1 MASAGQWMWLARTS
15 VQNGVDEAH
24 DLYQIYLS
32 MVAPQKKV
40 QIYKQSTHRLVLLAE
55 AFALCCLQSCS
66 MEVVVHTPKWG
77 QFKISQDELSL
88 EFHNLI
94 QWYKEVSKCLSDW
107 AAWDPIFVLTQWKQV
122 RQKIQKEQDDC
133 PVLMKSLQ
141 ECMFPDNATRGIFTK
156 PTLDETLAAVTEV
169 ISSKE
174 HLQTLFKARQQD
186 AISIIDLL
194 DGLMNIVEDKSR
206 LHTRLFHTLRKMCGE
221 LGKLPTV
228 YYLPKPEGGPLPSQP
243 LKDNPEGGTTGR
255 LHHHHLTSTHPSIL
269 SISRHMQIIHD
280 RAMET
285 RSRNTGVDG
294 HQEDLV
300 IVGEHPMAS
309 GGFAD
314 VWLGRYMKQ
323 QTFCREAVL
332 WRRLSHPNI
341 TPFIGIDEKNFPFSA
356 VCKWM
361 PNGNI
366 AAYLKDSP
374 GANRPELL
382 VDIAQGL
389 EYLHSR
395 GVLHGD
401 IKGANILIDERLHAC
416 LADFGLSA
424 VTYDPNT
431 VNAISTSS
439 SVNGSIRWMAPELLN
454 PEEAGLEH
462 ARPSAESDIYSLA
475 MVMWEVYTGR
485 IPFYNLTRDAT
496 VVFRVILGIR
506 PERPTAATS
515 LGLSDDIWNLM
526 EHGWC
531 PQWQRRPRIKHV
543 LEILRESLQR
553 YGLFGTQPQ
562 AWPLPDHGSVHSS
575 QSDSPVNDQSIGLPG
590 NQ

>member
-194 DGLMNIVEDKSR
+194 DG
-206 LHTRLFHTLRKMCGE
+206 
-221 LGKLPTV
+221 
-228 YYLPKPEGGPLPSQP
+228 
-243 LKDNPEGGTTGR
+243 
-255 LHHHHLTSTHPSIL
+255 
-269 SISRHMQIIHD
+269 
-280 RAMET
+280 
-285 RSRNTGVDG
+285 
-294 HQEDLV
+294 
-300 IVGEHPMAS
+300 
-309 GGFAD
+309 
-314 VWLGRYMKQ
+314 
-323 QTFCREAVL
+323 TFCREAVL